1 MSDRRRTID
10 DVLAARE
17 AKLAAAPRPV
27 AGGKVERLAQL
38 KATVDGRL
46 GMKIAPI
53 SGVVLAVVEDERAA
67 GGWVAMIR
75 WWSPT
80 AKAWRWEAHD
90 AQDFREDAG
99 TFRIRVKAGKR
110 RKEVAGA

>member
-1 MSDRRRTID
+1 MTARRRTIE
-10 DVLAARE
+10 DVLAERE
-17 AKLAAAPRPV
+17 AKLMAVPRPV

-53 SGVVLAVVEDERAA
+53 SGVVLAVVDDERAA
-67 GGWVAMIR
+67 GGWVAMVR

-80 AKAWRWEAHD
+80 AKTWRWEAHD
-90 AQDFREDAG
+90 AEDFREDAG
-99 TFRIRVKAGKR
+99 TFRIRVKPR
-110 RKEVAGA
+110 RRSGEPLG